1 MRSLKVKDY
10 MTKKLV
16 TFTPDMNVVEAM
28 AQILAHSIS
37 GAPVIDDNGKL
48 VGILSE
54 VDLMSVV
61 IQDSYYNEPLGI
73 VADYMQA
80 PVDTVDGN
88 LDIYTLAER
97 FIDEHRRRYPV
108 VHEGA
113 LIGQISRRD
122 VLVAAVGYRNQ

>member
-1 MRSLKVKDY
+1 

-28 AQILAHSIS
+28 TQILAHSIS
-37 GAPVIDDNGKL
+37 GAPVVDDNGKL

-61 IQDSYYNEPLGI
+61 IQDSYYNETLGI

-97 FIDEHRRRYPV
+97 FINEHRRRYPV

-113 LIGQISRRD
+113 LVGQISRRD
-122 VLVAAVGYRNQ
+122 VLVAALDYRNQ

>member
-1 MRSLKVKDY
+1 MHSLKVKDY

-28 AQILAHSIS
+28 TQILAHSIS
-37 GAPVIDDNGKL
+37 GAPVVDDNGKL

-61 IQDSYYNEPLGI
+61 IQDSYYNETLGI

-97 FIDEHRRRYPV
+97 FINEHRRRYPV

-113 LIGQISRRD
+113 LVGQISRRD
-122 VLVAAVGYRNQ
+122 VLVAALDYRNQ

>member
-1 MRSLKVKDY
+1 MHSLKVKDY

-28 AQILAHSIS
+28 TQILAHSIS
-37 GAPVIDDNGKL
+37 GAPVVDDNGKL

-61 IQDSYYNEPLGI
+61 IQDSYYNETLGI

-97 FIDEHRRRYPV
+97 FINEHRRRYPV
-108 VHEGA
+108 VHEDA
-113 LIGQISRRD
+113 LVGQISRRD
-122 VLVAAVGYRNQ
+122 VLVAALDYRNQ

>member
-28 AQILAHSIS
+28 AQILAHSVS